1 MKLLNTISKHYFYDY
16 LELGVVTPTGF
27 NRSAWLLKHSQF
39 SLAGSGAGGFW
50 LLPWLVKSQEVII
63 LKTLPLRAIQTKA

>member
-1 MKLLNTISKHYFYDY
+1 MGL
-16 LELGVVTPTGF
+16 
-27 NRSAWLLKHSQF
+27 NRSAWLLKYSHF
-39 SLAGSGAGGFW
+39 PLAGVGAGGFW